1 MEKDL
6 ERAKEEFDVAVK
18 KAYDQNKEIYEEK
31 IKLINEGFEN
41 KKVKLSKTFRFKE

>member
-18 KAYDQNKEIYEEK
+18 AYDK
-31 IKLINEGFEN
+31 IKKYT
-41 KKVKLSKTFRFKE
+41 KKK